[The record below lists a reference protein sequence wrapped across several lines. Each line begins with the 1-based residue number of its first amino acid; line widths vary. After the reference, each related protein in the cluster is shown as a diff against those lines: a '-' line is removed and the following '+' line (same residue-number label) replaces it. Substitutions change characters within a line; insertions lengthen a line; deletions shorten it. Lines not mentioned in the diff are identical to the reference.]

1 MTLPRIDDLL
11 DHTTLVLFLEIDSIL
26 LPCLVG
32 QLLLLEIFSA
42 ELTQVLLF
50 ELLPS
55 RHRHA
60 ADILTSVDEDL

>member
-11 DHTTLVLFLEIDSIL
+11 DHTTLVLFLEVDSIL

-32 QLLLLEIFSA
+32 QLLLLEIFST

-60 ADILTSVDEDL
+60 TDVFTRVDEDL